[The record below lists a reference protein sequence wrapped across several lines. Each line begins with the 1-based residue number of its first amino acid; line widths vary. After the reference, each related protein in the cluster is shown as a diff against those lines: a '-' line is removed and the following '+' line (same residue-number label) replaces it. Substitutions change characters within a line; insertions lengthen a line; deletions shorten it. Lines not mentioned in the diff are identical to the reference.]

1 MSENFAWLLNS
12 FLRRPGDK
20 ELVQALVLD
29 GEITQIFDSQE
40 SRWIDNAHNFK
51 INKAFLSPILTTNI
65 FLQEEQVSELL

>member
-40 SRWIDNAHNFK
+40 SR
-51 INKAFLSPILTTNI
+51 
-65 FLQEEQVSELL
+65 